1 MHKVLLV
8 KNCPYTLTDKL
19 DVRSIDSMEVLIP
32 FTKFTKIILL
42 NKLNYYRLLSISF
55 NNRYK
60 YKHKLKRIHYS

>member
-1 MHKVLLV
+1 MHKVLIV

-19 DVRSIDSMEVLIP
+19 YVRSIDSMEVLIP

-42 NKLNYYRLLSISF
+42 NKLNYYRLLSVLF
-55 NNRYK
+55 NNIYK

>member
-1 MHKVLLV
+1 MHKVLIV

-42 NKLNYYRLLSISF
+42 NKLNYYRLLSVLF
-55 NNRYK
+55 NN
-60 YKHKLKRIHYS
+60 I

>member
-1 MHKVLLV
+1 MHKVLIV

-42 NKLNYYRLLSISF
+42 NKLNYYRLLSVLF
-55 NNRYK
+55 NNIYK